1 MEKEL
6 RVGIIGYGM
15 MGRAHAYGYRAA
27 PLIRPNPVHFR
38 PVVVSGR
45 NAGAVARVAAD
56 CGIDEWVTDW
66 RQLIERSDVD
76 VVDICSP
83 PGTHSE
89 IARPAAAAAGKA
101 VICEKPLATSYA
113 AAAAARDAVVAAG
126 VHHAIGFNY
135 RRLPAV
141 SLLAEMVANGELG
154 EIHLWR
160 GTWLSDEFV
169 DPEIPFDWRF
179 EAAMGGTTICDLGSH
194 LVDMATWMLGPIAEV
209 SASSATFIR
218 DRAVPGGTR
227 PVEID
232 DASSALIHFSSG
244 AQGTMEV
251 ARAAPR
257 RPCDFV
263 VEVNGSRST
272 AVFSYAQLNELWFG
286 SVDDDPRLY
295 GMRRIRA
302 EHPLHPQT
310 SGWWPIG
317 QGVGYD
323 ASFINQMADLAAAWP
338 DQPWAPGF
346 VEGASVA
353 AVCESMERSVSE
365 RRWVSVSEITGETET
380 PSTRPFSDNK

>member
-1 MEKEL
+1 MTKEL

-15 MGRAHAYGYRAA
+15 MGRAHAYGFRAA
-27 PLIRPNPVHFR
+27 PLIRPTTTRFV
-38 PVVVSGR
+38 PVVMSGR
-45 NAGAVARVAAD
+45 NAEAVARVAAD
-56 CGIDEWVTDW
+56 CGIDEWTVDW
-66 RQLIERSDVD
+66 RQVVDRTNVD
-76 VVDICSP
+76 VIDICTP
-83 PGTHSE
+83 PGTHAE
-89 IARPAAAAAGKA
+89 IARAAAAAGKA
-101 VICEKPLATSYA
+101 VICEKPLATNYA
-113 AAAAARDAVVAAG
+113 DAASARDAVLTAG
-126 VHHAIGFNY
+126 VQHAVGFNY

-154 EIHLWR
+154 TIHLWR

-179 EAAMGGTTICDLGSH
+179 EASMGGTTIGDLGSH

-218 DRAVPGGTR
+218 DRTVPGGTR

-232 DASSALIHFSSG
+232 DASSALIHFTSG
-244 AQGTMEV
+244 VQGTMEV

-263 VEVNGSRST
+263 IEVNGSLGT
-272 AVFSYAQLNELWFG
+272 AVFSYAQLNELQFG

-310 SGWWPIG
+310 LGWWPIG

-338 DQPWAPGF
+338 DEPWTPGF
-346 VEGASVA
+346 IEGAQVA
-353 AVCESMERSVSE
+353 AVCESIERSVSE
-365 RRWVSVSEITGETET
+365 RRWVSVSEITGESKT
-380 PSTRPFSDNK
+380 PPTRPSKDNK

>member
-1 MEKEL
+1 MTKEL

-15 MGRAHAYGYRAA
+15 MGRAHAYGFRAA
-27 PLIRPNPVHFR
+27 PLIRPTRTRFV
-38 PVVVSGR
+38 PVVMSGR
-45 NAGAVARVAAD
+45 NAEAVARVAAD
-56 CGIDEWVTDW
+56 CGIDEWTTDW
-66 RQLIERSDVD
+66 REVVDRRDVD
-76 VVDICSP
+76 VIDICTP
-83 PGTHSE
+83 PGTHAE
-89 IARPAAAAAGKA
+89 IAQAAAAGGKA
-101 VICEKPLATSYA
+101 VICEKPLATTYA
-113 AAAAARDAVVAAG
+113 DAVEARDAVVAAG
-126 VHHAIGFNY
+126 VHHAVGFNY

-169 DPEIPFDWRF
+169 DPSIPFDWRF
-179 EAAMGGTTICDLGSH
+179 DATMGGTTIADLGSH
-194 LVDMATWMLGPIAEV
+194 LVDMALWMLGPIAEV
-209 SASSATFIR
+209 SASSATFTR
-218 DRAVPGGTR
+218 DRPVPGGTR

-251 ARAAPR
+251 ARVAPR

-263 VEVNGSRST
+263 IEVNGSRGT
-272 AVFSYAQLNELWFG
+272 AVFSYAQLNELQFG

-310 SGWWPIG
+310 LGWWPIG

-338 DQPWAPGF
+338 DESWTPGF
-346 VEGASVA
+346 IEGAQVA

-365 RRWVSVSEITGETET
+365 RRWVSVSEITGESKT
-380 PSTRPFSDNK
+380 PLIKPSMDNR